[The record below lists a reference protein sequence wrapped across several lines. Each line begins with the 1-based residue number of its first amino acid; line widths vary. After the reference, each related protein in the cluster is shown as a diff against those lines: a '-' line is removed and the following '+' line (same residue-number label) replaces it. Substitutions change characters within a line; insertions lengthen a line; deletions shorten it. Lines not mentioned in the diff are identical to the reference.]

1 MARFGVEGFG
11 LGLLDD
17 ATAIHHR
24 HRIGIAG
31 HHTKVMGDEDQRR
44 AGLARQLLEQIED
57 LRLHRDIERGGRLI
71 GHDQFG
77 LAGQRHR
84 DHGALTHA
92 ARILMRIGLQTA
104 CSIRDADL
112 LEQTARHLEGT
123 RPGLLAV
130 HIDRLGN
137 LHADG
142 ECRVERTH
150 RLLEDHRD
158 AIAAN
163 LAHLRV
169 RQLEQ
174 VLAFE
179 HDFAGHDATR
189 RIGNQPHQR
198 HRGHALARARLADDG
213 QGLASL
219 QREGHIVDRGQFAA
233 FGSETRR
240 QTADIEQG
248 HVQKPIDFFIS

>member
-17 ATAIHHR
+17 STAIHHR

-31 HHTKVMGDEDQRR
+31 HHTEVMGDENERG

-57 LRLHRDIERGGRLI
+57 LRLHRDIERGGRLV

-92 ARILMRIGLQTA
+92 SGILMRIGLQTA
-104 CSIRDADL
+104 CGIRDADL

-123 RPGLLAV
+123 RPGLFSM
-130 HIDRLGN
+130 HIDRLGD

-142 ECRVERTH
+142 QRRIERTH
-150 RLLEDHRD
+150 RLLKDHRD
-158 AIAAN
+158 AIATN
-163 LAHLRV
+163 LAHLRI

-179 HDFAGHDATR
+179 QDLAGHNPTR
-189 RIGNQPHQR
+189 RVGNQPHQR
-198 HRGHALARARLADDG
+198 HGGHALARARLADDG
-213 QGLASL
+213 QSLASL

-240 QTADIEQG
+240 QTADIEQR